1 MTDISSVIWD
11 AVESCNEVK
20 SIEALKAAD
29 AEIERLRAERE
40 NLRQIW
46 QLECDKPS
54 GRFEDRA
61 VFYNMFASDNRA
73 FSEAEK

>member
-46 QLECDKPS
+46 PS